1 MPQGFRVDR
10 GRLAPYLGLLLAA
23 CTPSQP
29 GSIVPME
36 AQPISRADVQSWVEA
51 TAPSGHLAH
60 RFRWQVQDDRGSAGG
75 RGTARVARPDSLR
88 LDVVGPLGSGR
99 GAGVVVGDS
108 AQWAEPPDVLE
119 RLIVN
124 YPLMWAMLGV
134 MREPP
139 AGAVLRGA
147 RDEEAVR
154 WEWALGADTVAYR
167 WDSVAGQLAAQARSS
182 GVLVGRVETSI
193 NAEGRP
199 TSSRLT
205 VPRPATRISLT
216 FTETTPAAS
225 FSPDLWAPPAP

>member
-1 MPQGFRVDR
+1 MPQWFPVDR
-10 GRLAPYLGLLLAA
+10 ARLVPYLGLLLVA
-23 CTPSQP
+23 CTPAQP
-29 GSIVPME
+29 GSILPVG
-36 AQPISRADVQSWVEA
+36 AQPVSRGEVQSWVEA
-51 TAPSGHLAH
+51 TAPSGHMAH

-75 RGTARVARPDSLR
+75 RGTARIATPDSVR

-99 GAGVVVGDS
+99 GAGVVVGES
-108 AQWAEPPDVLE
+108 VQWAEPPDVLE
-119 RLIVN
+119 RLVVN

-147 RDEEAVR
+147 RDGGAVR
-154 WEWALGADTVAYR
+154 WEWALGVDTVAFR
-167 WDSVAGQLAAQARSS
+167 WDSAAGRLAAQARSA
-182 GVLVGRVETSI
+182 GVLVGLVETSLD
-193 NAEGRP
+193 AEGRL

>member
-1 MPQGFRVDR
+1 M
-10 GRLAPYLGLLLAA
+10 
-23 CTPSQP
+23 
-29 GSIVPME
+29 
-36 AQPISRADVQSWVEA
+36 
-51 TAPSGHLAH
+51 AH

-75 RGTARVARPDSLR
+75 RGTARVATPDSLR

-147 RDEEAVR
+147 RDGGTVR

-167 WDSVAGQLAAQARSS
+167 WDSAAGQLAAQARSA

-193 NAEGRP
+193 NAEGLL

-205 VPRPATRISLT
+205 VPSPATRISLT

>member
-1 MPQGFRVDR
+1 MPQWFPVDR
-10 GRLAPYLGLLLAA
+10 ASLAPYLGLLLVA
-23 CTPSQP
+23 CTPAQP
-29 GSIVPME
+29 GSILPVG
-36 AQPISRADVQSWVEA
+36 AQPVSRGDVQSWVEA
-51 TAPSGHLAH
+51 TAPSGHMAH

-75 RGTARVARPDSLR
+75 RGTARIATPDSVR

-99 GAGVVVGDS
+99 GAGVVVGES
-108 AQWAEPPDVLE
+108 VEWAEPPDVLE
-119 RLIVN
+119 RLVVN

-147 RDEEAVR
+147 RDGGAVR
-154 WEWALGADTVAYR
+154 WEWALGVDTVAFR
-167 WDSVAGQLAAQARSS
+167 WDSAAGRLAAEARSS
-182 GVLVGRVETSI
+182 GVLVGRVETSLD
-193 NAEGRP
+193 AEGRL

-225 FSPDLWAPPAP
+225 FSPDLWAPPTP